1 MTQELI
7 VSRRAELIET
17 EVDGELVALHV
28 DNGTCYGF
36 NGTATRIWGLI
47 EQPRRF
53 SELKD
58 ELTRE
63 FDVDPEVCE
72 RQLEELLRELER
84 DGLVELVPTAG

>member
-1 MTQELI
+1 VTQEYI

-28 DNGTCYGF
+28 DKGTCYGF

-53 SELKD
+53 SELK
-58 ELTRE
+58 EQLTRE
-63 FDVDPEVCE
+63 FDVDPDVCE
-72 RQLEELLRELER
+72 RQLGDLLKELEA
-84 DGLVELVPTAG
+84 DGLVELAPTVD